1 MRVGGEFVRRVGQ
14 IALRKQCKAMRGFVD
29 VLDDLIARLRGELFQ
44 LMDRPVG
51 LFRLPGRSIH
61 TRPLA
66 PDQAEQSVAVSFRDS
81 FECAGVLQGG
91 LKGIELNELNI
102 WIRSKQGLP
111 A

>member
-1 MRVGGEFVRRVGQ
+1 LCASVASSSA
-14 IALRKQCKAMRGFVD
+14 ALARSPCANSAKPCGFVD

-66 PDQAEQSVAVSFRDS
+66 PDQAEQSVAFSFRDS